1 MGGCHRKGET
11 VIPLKAEYPNDAYR
25 WQYRAETIPDT
36 SARNQI
42 EAARNEGQYLMKTL
56 TDKETEDM
64 LDAPER
70 EEHFCVARYPYIML
84 NAADYDIVG
93 GIVKAL
99 EVHGVPEHKCH
110 TFITEALAAR
120 AADEAD
126 DAEEPASAGSAWAI
140 DRQQAPCTNT

>member
-1 MGGCHRKGET
+1 
-11 VIPLKAEYPNDAYR
+11 
-25 WQYRAETIPDT
+25 
-36 SARNQI
+36 
-42 EAARNEGQYLMKTL
+42 MKTP

-70 EEHFCVARYPYIML
+70 EEHCCVARYPYIVL

>member
-1 MGGCHRKGET
+1 MMPLRLSCGT
-11 VIPLKAEYPNDAYR
+11 VI
-25 WQYRAETIPDT
+25 
-36 SARNQI
+36 
-42 EAARNEGQYLMKTL
+42 EAWASMNP
-56 TDKETEDM
+56 TDKETEDV

-70 EEHFCVARYPYIML
+70 EEDFCVARYPYIVV

-110 TFITEALAAR
+110 AFIIEALAAK

-126 DAEEPASAGSAWAI
+126 DAEDSENLLATCLRRVSLGYRSPAS
-140 DRQQAPCTNT
+140 TLH